1 MNPAEIK
8 DKLISNFLKY
18 VETAFPTRLDSFN
31 NKRKE
36 LINRPG
42 QIFAE
47 PLLEVVPEY
56 ASDRQLSA
64 ISLIGSGYFT
74 NDAGKALE
82 LEKAFKSLMNAGLL
96 KDNFPLYTHQSQM
109 LLDFMGGK
117 NCIVTTGTGSG
128 KTESFLLPLLAS
140 LTKNIAR
147 PIEKRPAIRAMIIY
161 PMNALVE
168 DQMSRL
174 RVALNTDSTR
184 AAYED
189 HNATWGNNRITFA
202 RYNSETKVSGHPV
215 AINKDG
221 KFVEN
226 KSKHQQL
233 KNYLATIR
241 SQHEKLSVEILATE
255 DIAKN
260 NQLMELST
268 FFPSP
273 DGTEI
278 YDRWEMHESPPD
290 ILITNFSMLS
300 VMLMRHSLGDV
311 GGGLKDF
318 ADSDMIDAT
327 KDWLS
332 SDKENNVFHLVIDE
346 LHLQRGTAGTEVS
359 YLIRL
364 LLYRLGI
371 SPDSKQLRIL
381 GSSASLADTDET
393 KKYLREFFGFSGDF
407 SLISGDPIEVDED
420 DDAIEKMRKNLSI
433 TDDFNSL
440 LSGLGADDFKSLYS
454 LIQKACGING
464 NISLFNEFRDKLFL
478 PFVTETARESKA
490 RDFLGALDKFVDSDS
505 RKLPRIRVHYFAK
518 GVDGVW
524 VPPKKPDADNPF
536 EVLYVDRMEIDN
548 TKMKDSSGN
557 CMLEALYCECCG
569 VIYFG
574 GFRSY
579 PEERANDNTFNAFPF
594 ELNLASPSIENSG
607 IEYSEEITSRQTF
620 KKMAVFFPLP
630 HGVNVQND
638 KWDQVFLGSLKSKN
652 YDFRAAT
659 KAKATWRKAYLE
671 PDTGL
676 IYNESKKNRIEG
688 RLFTI
693 DEDPVFDKNIQN
705 DDLSAF
711 PHVCCFCNAD
721 YSRRKLKSPIRPFR
735 TGINRAIQ
743 IHSTAI
749 ADCIGENRDLVAFS
763 DSREAAA
770 VLSNGIESS
779 QYTNNLIAGFIQSTK
794 DGDSINFLE
803 FYKNIVSLF
812 FGRGVNPFTRN
823 RLEEFHSGKHWSSLY
838 DSGQTQLEILDPNGP
853 DPRFL
858 VWTRFFRTIGPK
870 NLWGSLFKKAIYDFE
885 TIGLGYFSFNG
896 FDLNN
901 ETHRIASGVVR
912 ILGEERRIY
921 PHPYN
926 TTFDLDGVWDVNSI
940 FSGHIEGKKR
950 LKNYFLKVVNNN
962 KDDAK
967 RLATEIFVF
976 YSEKGLSI
984 QGWGLNGLNLEVH
997 RVSPLDQS
1005 FTCLKCKRIHWVNT
1019 KVCTRCFEPLPEK
1032 GGNGVGETAFEI
1044 RKNHFSWTETIQRFH
1059 CEELTGQTDDPVVR
1073 QRQFRNL
1080 FLDNEIVEE
1089 FENERKVVPLVD
1101 KIDLLSVTT
1110 TMEVGVNIGSLNGII
1125 MANMPPERF
1134 NYQQRVGRAGRKK
1147 QRFSLAFTFCR
1158 NSSHDLSLFK
1168 NTKKITS
1175 ETPPQPFL
1183 SMGKQHIEI
1192 AARLVAKEIL
1202 RVIFKDC
1209 IGTNW
1214 THTTPPDIHGEFG
1227 LTPINADVHSDEIN
1241 KWLVN
1246 RENENEIRS
1255 ICKAIANQSGINA
1268 DDLIEDVRDKLVFKI
1283 KKAISNNSLD
1293 EIFLASRLAEAGVL
1307 PMFGMPTKVRT
1318 LFIRKGGDRYDFESP
1333 YGIERQSELAITDFS
1348 PGSMRTKDKVSWQ
1361 VRGITGAP
1369 YKKGGDWVSDRA
1381 FKDEK
1386 KRRICAVCNHFIDD
1400 ICPEV
1405 SGIPCTICGSE
1416 MKQLDTRCP
1425 AGFVVTREP
1434 FEGPQGDDTGTSGW
1448 YITSFLDSSLK
1459 TPIGEDTIQA
1469 VTLKLHKESRVYRLN
1484 TNNFKGFPLRKKE
1497 GNAMPEGGQY
1507 SPSWSVKFTKPQ
1519 GNNINLYISGENYTL
1534 SSLIGRSE
1542 PHEDKIL
1549 DISLT
1554 APKTTNALE
1563 LIINRPI
1570 GMENIDISFMPTKT
1584 DDCHSAEIRAAYY
1597 SAATILINTL
1607 ADKLD
1612 IDPAE
1617 VEISGLVPTVDG
1629 ATKILLS
1636 DRLENGSGFVEYLK
1650 KNWKE
1655 ILDKSKEYKCSKCET
1670 SCVYC
1675 LQSFNNRVIHPLL
1688 DWRLGVDL
1696 LKLMA
1701 GETLDF
1707 KYSKDLA
1714 IKLKDQ
1720 YLSEFINTF
1729 DRPRIVDGWP
1739 AFFLIDTSKKYVI
1752 VHPFIGHLSEGGIRK
1767 VSTFN
1772 LIRRPAWCKKNR
1784 LKFKMLF
1791 NIKHTIDP
1799 HISVVSEISK
1809 IKDLEIGSKFHLPR
1823 NEILGCPVSKYPEIK
1838 IEMERKEIAAPNDM
1852 KEGKNYLILK
1862 DDNLILAKN
1871 VGFDGNNPIFAL
1883 GSGKNSQV
1891 LDISK
1896 AEVLGEVLGEV
1907 LEKSAPF
1914 GDLTDD
1920 EKEFEKLF
1928 VCSDSKLHPLLK
1940 KIIKHNLEIPILG
1953 YDLLNN
1959 RGTIIAEADLAWA
1972 TIKLCILNQRQEQNT
1987 EKFETAGWT
1996 VLNASDPNI
2005 IDKIPKSND

>member
-1 MNPAEIK
+1 MNPAIIK

-36 LINRPG
+36 LINKPG

-56 ASDRQLSA
+56 ESGQRLSG
-64 ISLIGSGYFT
+64 ISLVGEGYFSIEQE
-74 NDAGKALE
+74 A
-82 LEKAFKSLMNAGLL
+82 AFKTLMLAGIFTG
-96 KDNFPLYTHQSQM
+96 DFPLYTHQSKM
-109 LLDFMGGK
+109 LLDFMDGK

-128 KTESFLLPLLAS
+128 KTEAFLLPLLAS

-147 PIEKRPAIRAMIIY
+147 PIQKRPAIRAMIIY

-174 RVALNTDSTR
+174 RVALNTDATR
-184 AAYED
+184 VAYEH
-189 HNATWGNNRITFA
+189 HNATWGSNRITFA
-202 RYNSETKVSGHPV
+202 RYNSETKVSGHP
-215 AINKDG
+215 IKLTDDG
-221 KFVEN
+221 WVEN
-226 KSKHQQL
+226 DSKHQQL
-233 KNYLATIR
+233 DEYKSDIK
-241 SQHEKLSVEILATE
+241 SQHKKLSQEINKTT
-255 DIAKN
+255 DIDKK
-260 NQLMELST
+260 NQLMELAT

-273 DGTEI
+273 DGNEI
-278 YDRWEMHESPPD
+278 YDRWEMHETPPD

-300 VMLMRHSLGDV
+300 VMLMRHSLGKV
-311 GGGLKDF
+311 EGGLKDS
-318 ADSDMIDAT
+318 ADSEMIEET
-327 KDWLS
+327 RDWLS
-332 SDKENNVFHLVIDE
+332 SDTQNNVFHLVIDE
-346 LHLQRGTAGTEVS
+346 LHLQRGTAGTEVA

-364 LLYRLGI
+364 LLHRLGI

-381 GSSASLADTDET
+381 GSSASLTNTDET
-393 KKYLREFFGFSGDF
+393 KKYLREFFGYSGEF
-407 SLISGDPIEVDED
+407 SLISGDPIQISTDNYI
-420 DDAIEKMRKNLSI
+420 IENMREKLSK

-464 NISLFNEFRDKLFL
+464 NISLFNEFRDNLFL
-478 PFVTETARESKA
+478 PVVTETARESKT

-524 VPPKKPDADNPF
+524 ASPKTPDAGNPF
-536 EVLYVDRMEIDN
+536 EVLHIDCMEIDN
-548 TKMKDSSGN
+548 TKIKDDAGR

-569 VIYFG
+569 VIYFC

-579 PEERANDNTFNAFPF
+579 PDEPDNNTFNSFPF
-594 ELNLASPSIENSG
+594 EFNLGSPSIESSG
-607 IEYSEEITSRQTF
+607 IEYSEEITDRQTF

-630 HGVNVQND
+630 HGQSIPPCE
-638 KWDQVFLGSLKSKN
+638 WEQVFLGSLKSKK
-652 YDFRAAT
+652 YDFS
-659 KAKATWRKAYLE
+659 KAVKADASWRKAFLDPE
-671 PDTGL
+671 KGL
-676 IYNESKKNRIEG
+676 VFNKKIKNSIEG

-693 DEDPVFDKNIQN
+693 AENDKKFTNNIQN

-711 PHVCCFCNAD
+711 PHVCCFCSAD
-721 YSRRKLKSPIRPFR
+721 YSRRKRKSPLRPFR
-735 TGINRAIQ
+735 TGINRVIQ
-743 IHSTAI
+743 IHSNEI
-749 ADCIGENRDLVAFS
+749 ADCLGENRDLVAFS

-779 QYTNNLIAGFIQSTK
+779 QYISNLIAGFVQSTN
-794 DGDSINFLE
+794 DGNNIGFFDL
-803 FYKNIVSLF
+803 YKQITNLF
-812 FGRGVNPFTRN
+812 FSQGINPFTRD
-823 RLEEFHSGKHWSSLY
+823 RLEEYHDSIHWSKLY
-838 DSGQTQLEILDPNGP
+838 DANKANLDLAILADPTDKSFNTWTHFSG
-853 DPRFL
+853 R
-858 VWTRFFRTIGPK
+858 IGPK
-870 NLWGSLFKKAIYDFE
+870 NLWGTLFKKAIYDLE
-885 TIGLGYFSFNG
+885 TIGLGYTTFKG
-896 FDLNN
+896 FDPNN
-901 ETHRIASGVVR
+901 ENHRIATGVIR

-926 TTFDLDGVWDVNSI
+926 EPSFDLDGIWDVENI
-940 FSGHIEGKKR
+940 FNGYKEGKKR
-950 LKNYFLKVVNNN
+950 LKNYFLEIANDDEHVAKNYL
-962 KDDAK
+962 KDILENFKNLD
-967 RLATEIFVF
+967 I
-976 YSEKGLSI
+976 SI
-984 QGWGLNGLNLEVH
+984 QDLGLNGLRLVVH
-997 RVSPLDQS
+997 RVSPSSRS
-1005 FTCLKCKRIHWVNT
+1005 FTCSKCKRIHWVNT
-1019 KVCTRCFEPLPEK
+1019 KVCTRCFVILPNDA
-1032 GGNGVGETAFEI
+1032 GNPQGELASDI
-1044 RKNHFSWTETIQRFH
+1044 RKNHFSWAEKIQRLH

-1073 QRQFRNL
+1073 QRHFRNL

-1110 TMEVGVNIGSLNGII
+1110 TMEVGVNIGNLNGII

-1158 NSSHDLSLFK
+1158 NTSHDLSLFK

-1209 IGTNW
+1209 IETNW

-1227 LTPINADVHSDEIN
+1227 KTPNDSDIYSNQINNWLSDTRNHIS
-1241 KWLVN
+1241 
-1246 RENENEIRS
+1246 ISS
-1255 ICKAIANQSGINA
+1255 ICKAIAHQSGINA
-1268 DDLIEDVRDKLVFKI
+1268 DDLVRDAQHQLVTRI
-1283 KKAISNNSLD
+1283 EKAINNQSLD
-1293 EIFLASRLAEAGVL
+1293 EIFLASRLAEAGIL
-1307 PMFGMPTKVRT
+1307 PMFGMPTKIRT
-1318 LFIRKGGDRYDFESP
+1318 LFMRKGGNQFDFDPP
-1333 YGIERQSELAITDFS
+1333 YGIERQLELAITDFS

-1369 YKKGGDWVSDRA
+1369 YRKGSKWVSDRA

-1386 KRRICAVCNHFIDD
+1386 KRRICSVCNHFIDD
-1400 ICPEV
+1400 IYPTV

-1416 MKQLDTRCP
+1416 MKQIDTRCP
-1425 AGFVVTREP
+1425 AGFVVTYDP
-1434 FEGPQGDDTGTSGW
+1434 VKGPQGDDTGTTGW

-1459 TPIGEDTIQA
+1459 APIGEETIQA

-1484 TNNFKGFPLRKKE
+1484 TNNFKGFSLRKKA
-1497 GNAMPEGGQY
+1497 GDLRDPN
-1507 SPSWSVKFTKPQ
+1507 SSWRVKLTKPQ
-1519 GNNINLYISGENYTL
+1519 GKARTLKVTGENYTL
-1534 SSLIGRSE
+1534 ESLIGQNND
-1542 PHEDKIL
+1542 PHEDTTL
-1549 DISLT
+1549 NISLT

-1563 LIINRPI
+1563 LIINRPT
-1570 GMENIDISFMPTKT
+1570 GMKNIDISFQPSRT

-1650 KNWKE
+1650 ENWKE

-1675 LQSFNNRVIHPLL
+1675 LQSFNNRMIHPLL

-1696 LKLMA
+1696 LKIMA
-1701 GETLDF
+1701 GETIDF
-1707 KYSKDLA
+1707 TYSKVLA

-1720 YLSEFINTF
+1720 YLSEFIDTF
-1729 DRPRIVDGWP
+1729 DKPSIVDDWP
-1739 AFFLIDTSKKYVI
+1739 AFYLIGTSKKYVI

-1791 NIKHTIDP
+1791 NIKLTIDP

-1838 IEMERKEIAAPNDM
+1838 IEMERKEIAAPNDI
-1852 KEGKNYLILK
+1852 KQGKNYLILK

-1871 VGFDGNNPIFAL
+1871 IGFDGNNPKFAL
-1883 GSGKNSQV
+1883 GSEKNSQS
-1891 LDISK
+1891 LDILN
-1896 AEVLGEVLGEV
+1896 AEVLGEV
-1907 LEKSAPF
+1907 LEKSAPL
-1914 GDLTDD
+1914 GELRDD
-1920 EKEFEKLF
+1920 EKEFEELF
-1928 VCSDSKLHPLLK
+1928 ICSDSKFHPLLK
-1940 KIIKHNLEIPILG
+1940 KIIKYNLEIPILG
-1953 YDLLNN
+1953 YDLLND

-1972 TIKLCILNQRQEQNT
+1972 TTKLCILNQRQEQNS

-1996 VLNASDPNI
+1996 VLNATDLNI
-2005 IDKIPKSND
+2005 IDKIPKRNE

>member
-8 DKLISNFLKY
+8 DKLILNFLKY

-36 LINRPG
+36 LINSPG

-56 ASDRQLSA
+56 ESGQRLSG
-64 ISLIGSGYFT
+64 ISLVGEGYFSNEQEAT
-74 NDAGKALE
+74 
-82 LEKAFKSLMNAGLL
+82 FKSLMLAGLL
-96 KDNFPLYTHQSQM
+96 TGDFPLYKHQSQM
-109 LLDFMGGK
+109 LLDFMVKK

-128 KTESFLLPLLAS
+128 KTEAFLLPLLAS

-147 PIEKRPAIRAMIIY
+147 LIPKRPAIRAMIIY

-202 RYNSETKVSGHPV
+202 RYNSETKVSGHP
-215 AINKDG
+215 IKLTDDG
-221 KFVEN
+221 WVEN
-226 KSKHQQL
+226 DSKHQQL
-233 KNYLATIR
+233 DKYKSDIE
-241 SQHEKLSVEILATE
+241 SQHKKLSEEINKTT
-255 DIAKN
+255 DIDKK

-273 DGTEI
+273 DGNEI
-278 YDRWEMHESPPD
+278 YDRWEMHKTPPD

-300 VMLMRHSLGDV
+300 VMLMRHSLGNV
-311 GGGLKDF
+311 GDGLEDS
-318 ADSDMIDAT
+318 ADSEMIEAT
-327 KDWLS
+327 RDWLS
-332 SDKENNVFHLVIDE
+332 SDKDNNVFHLVIDE
-346 LHLQRGTAGTEVS
+346 LHLQRGTAGTEVA

-364 LLYRLGI
+364 LLHRLGI
-371 SPDSKQLRIL
+371 SPNSKQLRIL
-381 GSSASLADTDET
+381 GSSASLSNTDET
-393 KKYLREFFGFSGDF
+393 KKYLREFFGYSGEF
-407 SLISGDPIEVDED
+407 SLISGDSIQVSANDDTIENMR
-420 DDAIEKMRKNLSI
+420 EKLSK

-440 LSGLGADDFKSLYS
+440 LRGLGADDFKSLYS
-454 LIQKACGING
+454 LIQKSCGIKG
-464 NISLFNEFRDKLFL
+464 DISLFNEFRDKLFL
-478 PFVTETARESKA
+478 PVVTETARESKT

-524 VPPKKPDADNPF
+524 APPKKPDAGNPF
-536 EVLYVDRMEIDN
+536 EVLHIDRMEIDN

-630 HGVNVQND
+630 HGVSVQKD
-638 KWDQVFLGSLKSKN
+638 EWAQVFLGSLKSNN

-659 KAKATWRKAYLE
+659 KATATWRKAYLE

-676 IYNESKKNRIEG
+676 IFNDHHQNRIEG
-688 RLFTI
+688 RLFAI
-693 DEDPVFDKNIQN
+693 DEDPVFNNNIQN

-711 PHVCCFCNAD
+711 PHVCCYCKAD

-743 IHSTAI
+743 IHSAAI
-749 ADCIGENRDLVAFS
+749 ADCLGENRDLVAFS

-794 DGDSINFLE
+794 DGDSINFLK

-812 FGRGVNPFTRN
+812 FGQGVNPFTRN
-823 RLEEFHSGKHWSSLY
+823 RLEEYHSGNHWSSLY
-838 DSGQTQLEILDPNGP
+838 NSGRTQLEILDLEGG
-853 DPRFL
+853 DPSIP
-858 VWTRFFRTIGPK
+858 VWIRFFKTIGPK

-926 TTFDLDGVWDVNSI
+926 NPTFDLDGEWKIDSI
-940 FSGHIEGKKR
+940 FTGFIEGKKR
-950 LKNYFLKVVNNN
+950 LKNYFLKLSNNN
-962 KDDAK
+962 KDNAK
-967 RLATEIFVF
+967 SLAKDVLVLFEGSRL
-976 YSEKGLSI
+976 SL
-984 QGWGLNGLNLEVH
+984 QGWGLNGLMLVVH
-997 RVSPLDQS
+997 RVSPSDRS
-1005 FTCLKCKRIHWVNT
+1005 FTCSKCKRIHWVNT
-1019 KVCTRCFEPLPEK
+1019 KVCTRCFEPLPET
-1032 GGNGVGETAFEI
+1032 GGKAKGETASEI

-1073 QRQFRNL
+1073 QRHFRNL

-1089 FENERKVVPLVD
+1089 FENERKVVQLVD

-1110 TMEVGVNIGSLNGII
+1110 TMEVGVNIGNLNGII

-1202 RVIFKDC
+1202 RVIFKDR
-1209 IGTNW
+1209 IETNW

-1227 LTPINADVHSDEIN
+1227 KTPNDSDIYSKQINDWLSDTRN
-1241 KWLVN
+1241 YV
-1246 RENENEIRS
+1246 S
-1255 ICKAIANQSGINA
+1255 ISAICMAIANQSGINA
-1268 DDLIEDVRDKLVFKI
+1268 DDLVEDVRDKLVAKI

-1293 EIFLASRLAEAGVL
+1293 EIFLASRLAEAGIL

-1318 LFIRKGGDRYDFESP
+1318 LFIRKGGNQFDFDPP
-1333 YGIERQSELAITDFS
+1333 YGIERQLELAITDFS

-1361 VRGITGAP
+1361 VRGITGVP

-1400 ICPEV
+1400 IYPEV

-1434 FEGPQGDDTGTSGW
+1434 FEGPQGDDTGTTGW

-1459 TPIGEDTIQA
+1459 APIGKETIQA

-1484 TNNFKGFPLRKKE
+1484 TNNFKGFPLKKKV
-1497 GNAMPEGGQY
+1497 GNAMDGGGQY
-1507 SPSWSVKFTKPQ
+1507 PPSWSLKFTRPQ
-1519 GNNINLYISGENYTL
+1519 GQRKVLYVTGENYTL
-1534 SSLIGRSE
+1534 SSLIRDKE
-1542 PHEDKIL
+1542 PHENNIL
-1549 DISLT
+1549 NISLT

-1563 LIINRPI
+1563 LIINRPP
-1570 GMENIDISFMPTKT
+1570 GMKNIDISFQPSRT

-1655 ILDKSKEYKCSKCET
+1655 LLDKSKEFKCSKCET

-1675 LQSFNNRVIHPLL
+1675 LQSFNNRMIHPLL

-1696 LKLMA
+1696 LKIMA
-1701 GETLDF
+1701 GETIDF
-1707 KYSKDLA
+1707 TYSKVLA

-1720 YLSEFINTF
+1720 YLSEFIDTF
-1729 DRPRIVDGWP
+1729 DKPSIVDDWP
-1739 AFFLIDTSKKYVI
+1739 AFYLIGTSKKYVI

-1791 NIKHTIDP
+1791 NIKLTIDP
-1799 HISVVSEISK
+1799 NISVVSEISE
-1809 IKDLEIGSKFHLPR
+1809 IKDLEIGSKFHLAR

-1838 IEMERKEIAAPNDM
+1838 IEMERKEIAAPNDIE
-1852 KEGKNYLILK
+1852 EGKNYLILK

-1871 VGFDGNNPIFAL
+1871 VGFDGNNPKFAL
-1883 GSGKNSQV
+1883 GSENNSQI
-1891 LDISK
+1891 LDISN
-1896 AEVLGEVLGEV
+1896 AEVLGEI
-1907 LEKSAPF
+1907 LEKSAPL

-1920 EKEFEKLF
+1920 EKEFEELF
-1928 VCSDSKLHPLLK
+1928 ICSDSKFHPLLK

-1953 YDLLNN
+1953 YDLLND

-1972 TIKLCILNQRQEQNT
+1972 TTKLCILNQRQEQNS

-1996 VLNASDPNI
+1996 VLNASDPTI
-2005 IDKIPKSND
+2005 IGEIPERND